1 MHRILL
7 VPYMAQQ
14 DIAHGKPLIDDQP
27 QDLYMSKK
35 IHPVI
40 SITGSSGAGTAT
52 VKNTFEH
59 IFMCSIITSSI
70 IEDHSYQHFS
80 RVEMNVRDDKA

>member
-1 MHRILL
+1 
-7 VPYMAQQ
+7 MAQQ
-14 DIAHGKPLIDDQP
+14 DLN
-27 QDLYMSKK
+27 MSKK

-59 IFMCSIITSSI
+59 IFMRSIITSAI
-70 IEDHSYQHFS
+70 IGDHSYQHFPCI
-80 RVEMNVRDDKA
+80 EMNARDDKA